1 MSNRVVITGV
11 GAITPIGTGKDEFW
25 KGLLEGRNGIEKISR
40 FDASDFTAQIA
51 GEVKDFDPTQ
61 YIDKKESK
69 RMDRYTQFAV
79 AAADLAIKDAGLDL
93 EKETSTA
100 WVRSLVRV
108 SAALKPCTAST
119 RSSLPKALPV
129 SARSSCR

>member
-25 KGLLEGRNGIEKISR
+25 KGLMEGRNGIDKISR
-40 FDASDFTAQIA
+40 FDASEFTAQIA

-93 EKETSTA
+93 EKEN
-100 WVRSLVRV
+100 LDRV
-108 SAALKPCTAST
+108 GTFIGTGIGGIETMHSQYKKFFDKGPS
-119 RSSLPKALPV
+119 RISPFFVP
-129 SARSSCR
+129 

>member
-25 KGLLEGRNGIEKISR
+25 KGLMEGRNGIDKISR
-40 FDASDFTAQIA
+40 FDASEFTAQIA

-79 AAADLAIKDAGLDL
+79 AAADLAIKDAFDDFAFRTGNNCF
-93 EKETSTA
+93 A
-100 WVRSLVRV
+100 WGGNGF
-108 SAALKPCTAST
+108 AIAQN
-119 RSSLPKALPV
+119 
-129 SARSSCR
+129 

>member
-25 KGLLEGRNGIEKISR
+25 KGLMEGRNGIDKISR
-40 FDASDFTAQIA
+40 FDASEFTAQIA

-93 EKETSTA
+93 EKA
-100 WVRSLVRV
+100 
-108 SAALKPCTAST
+108 
-119 RSSLPKALPV
+119 
-129 SARSSCR
+129 